1 MNGMINWFARN
12 SVAANLLMVFIIV
25 SGIIALFNVRGETF
39 PELSLD
45 MVNVEVP
52 YLGAAPE
59 EVEEAVC
66 IRIEEAIHGI
76 DGIKQITSTASGG
89 MGTVLVEVELGSD
102 TRTVLDDIKNR
113 VDAID
118 TFPEE
123 TEKPIIR
130 EMLARNQVIDVAIS
144 GQTDEFTLKALA
156 ERVRDDLSAI
166 PQISQVELVSAR
178 PYEISIEVSELALR
192 RYGLTFDDVARAVRR
207 SSLDLPGGIGPERE
221 RGDPPQNDRAS
232 LSRRG
237 VRGPDP
243 AGTRRRHAITFG
255 RHCDRRRWVRG
266 DRSIRAVRRRADDP
280 HLGLSHR

>member
-12 SVAANLLMVFIIV
+12 SVAANLLMMFIIV
-25 SGIIALFNVRGETF
+25 SGLIALFNVRGETF

-66 IRIEEAIHGI
+66 IRIEEAIQGI
-76 DGIKQITSTASGG
+76 DGIKQITSTASEG

-166 PQISQVELVSAR
+166 PQLSQ
-178 PYEISIEVSELALR
+178 I
-192 RYGLTFDDVARAVRR
+192 GRAHV
-207 SSLDLPGGIGPERE
+207 
-221 RGDPPQNDRAS
+221 
-232 LSRRG
+232 
-237 VRGPDP
+237 
-243 AGTRRRHAITFG
+243 
-255 RHCDRRRWVRG
+255 
-266 DRSIRAVRRRADDP
+266 
-280 HLGLSHR
+280 